1 MARQV
6 RSLQVGTGR
15 RTHGRRSQVLARL
28 LVSLGVLALGAAL
41 PILAAAHA
49 PCTAQQSV
57 SRALGEKTVQQ
68 LPAGPLTWR
77 LESFATKAAAEA
89 AAGQF
94 GIPFEARGTFWLA
107 TVGPG
112 GGASAGGTSVAQIGP
127 VAAPSAASY
136 RVRVQ
141 QRVSQPGCEGDIHTH
156 PGAEAWYMLAGEQ
169 TVVTPAGE
177 TRIAEGQGLVGPP
190 AGTPMQL
197 VYRGGGES
205 DALTFLLLDAAQ
217 PNSTPATFPP
227 GLPNTGAGA
236 PTPTT
241 WWPVALLGLM
251 SLTTIAAS
259 RRLARRR
266 A

>member
-1 MARQV
+1 MARRRLKV
-6 RSLQVGTGR
+6 VAGR
-15 RTHGRRSQVLARL
+15 GLVPL
-28 LVSLGVLALGAAL
+28 LLLALWLAL
-41 PILAAAHA
+41 PALAGAHA

-57 SRALGEKTVQQ
+57 SKALGEKTVQQ
-68 LPAGPLTWR
+68 LPAGPLSWR

-89 AAGQF
+89 AAGPL

-107 TVGPG
+107 TVGSG
-112 GGASAGGTSVAQIGP
+112 GGASAGGTPVAQIGP
-127 VAAPSAASY
+127 VAAPTAASY

-169 TVVTPAGE
+169 TVVTPAGQ
-177 TRIAEGQGLVGPP
+177 TRIAEGQSLVGPP

-197 VYRGGGES
+197 VYRGSGES

-217 PNSTPATFPP
+217 PNSSPASFPP
-227 GLPNTGAGA
+227 GLPKTGAGA
-236 PTPTT
+236 HTPTT
-241 WWPVALLGLM
+241 WWPAALLGLV
-251 SLTTIAAS
+251 SLATLAAG